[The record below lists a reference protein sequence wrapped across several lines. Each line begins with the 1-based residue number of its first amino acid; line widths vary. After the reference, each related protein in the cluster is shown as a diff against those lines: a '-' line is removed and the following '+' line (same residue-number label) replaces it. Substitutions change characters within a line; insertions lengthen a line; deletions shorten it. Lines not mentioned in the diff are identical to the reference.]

1 VSRKYLSIYLNDQLA
16 LGIAWREVAKR
27 AARENRGGEHAD
39 ALARVA
45 IGIAEDV
52 LTFEAIM
59 DRLGIRKSRVKRVG
73 AVAGERLGRLKL
85 NGHVTTYSPLSR
97 FVELDFLAM
106 GIEGKKI
113 LWQNLRDLAR
123 IPGVDYDALIA
134 RADEQR
140 SEIEPA
146 RIAAGEALRLGGT
159 DDRDAP
165 EVRRDGDGRLDGE
178 DAE

>member
-1 VSRKYLSIYLNDQLA
+1 VSDKYLSIYLNDQLA

-27 AARENRGGEHAD
+27 AARENPGD
-39 ALARVA
+39 AQIARVA

-52 LTFEAIM
+52 LTFEGIM
-59 DRLGIRKSRVKRVG
+59 DRLGVKKSRVKRAAV
-73 AVAGERLGRLKL
+73 VAGERLGRLKL

-123 IPGVDYDALIA
+123 IPGVDYDALVA

-140 SEIEPA
+140 AEIEPA
-146 RIAAGEALRLGGT
+146 RLAAGEALRLGGT
-159 DDRDAP
+159 DERDPA

-178 DAE
+178 HPE